1 MLETSLE
8 ERDAPP
14 QFSLFKATP
23 CWSGSI
29 AQLFLRHTKNDAFE
43 LETFVAMTG
52 ESTMA
57 AFGELKSGKDISN
70 QIAQLLWDIT
80 GYRFIYK
87 KSKKSSAS
95 NSVVSYSYYCVQN
108 AAEVKKSQVNEDP
121 RKRRAR
127 MKMCQFPCMG
137 TLQITV
143 DNDNLELPVRLKLKH
158 HQSHLNYV
166 DISIGGDIGDFV
178 EDHKH
183 DSTANN
189 PTTEVTQKQIYAL
202 WSELNEGERR
212 LDDGQV
218 KSAQMILEKLE
229 GIEVEIIP
237 IRSETGFHSI
247 AFAFEEILDEWAE
260 MTEELAMD
268 STWRTNAAQ
277 YELYGFVAEAK
288 GQPMPFA
295 FLFTVSS

>member
-1 MLETSLE
+1 MRPPPVQPVQGYTTLEWLDCAALLE
-8 ERDAPP
+8 A
-14 QFSLFKATP
+14 
-23 CWSGSI
+23 
-29 AQLFLRHTKNDAFE
+29 HKNDAFE

-70 QIAQLLWDIT
+70 QIAQLLWDIS

-95 NSVVSYSYYCVQN
+95 DSVVSYSYYCAQN
-108 AAEVKKSQVNEDP
+108 EAEVKKSTCTDEDVP
-121 RKRRAR
+121 IS
-127 MKMCQFPCMG
+127 
-137 TLQITV
+137 ITV
-143 DNDNLELPVRLKLKH
+143 DNDNLELPVRLKH

-183 DSTANN
+183 DSAANN

-212 LDDGQV
+212 LDNGQV
-218 KSAQMILEKLE
+218 KSAQMILEKFEDRRPFNLIRLRGERLAENKPPAAYDPRKAHGLFDFIDPTWAPGVSAVYADEDEKGDGMLE
-229 GIEVEIIP
+229 DG
-237 IRSETGFHSI
+237 
-247 AFAFEEILDEWAE
+247 DEQPGTQ
-260 MTEELAMD
+260 MPGSDPKHIGLLNLLK
-268 STWRTNAAQ
+268 RVFL
-277 YELYGFVAEAK
+277 LYW
-288 GQPMPFA
+288 
-295 FLFTVSS
+295 S